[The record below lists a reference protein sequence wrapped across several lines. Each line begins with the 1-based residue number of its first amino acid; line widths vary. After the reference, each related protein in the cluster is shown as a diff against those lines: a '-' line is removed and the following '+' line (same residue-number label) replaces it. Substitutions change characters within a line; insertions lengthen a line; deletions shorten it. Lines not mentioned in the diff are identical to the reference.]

1 MVSCNLYVI
10 YSEVYVIYALRDFH
24 SILRMRNMIALNA
37 KAAAVKLKVF
47 NVMPTEWTYSG
58 W

>member
-47 NVMPTEWTYSG
+47 NVMPTE
-58 W
+58 

>member
-10 YSEVYVIYALRDFH
+10 QLRYSEVYVIYALRDFH

-47 NVMPTEWTYSG
+47 NVMPTE
-58 W
+58 

>member
-10 YSEVYVIYALRDFH
+10 QLRYSEVYVIHALHDFH
-24 SILRMRNMIALNA
+24 SILRMRNMITLNL

-47 NVMPTEWTYSG
+47 NVISIE
-58 W
+58 